1 MKIDKKTITCL
12 MLLLALSPT
21 VYAKQ
26 IELSPAD
33 GTNLHDIMAE
43 IKTYRTCM
51 DQAQQTAKKGKDA
64 YHQAQSQQ
72 CHYAFENLARLIDKQ
87 SLKSIDKLSWQRW
100 HKRDAGSGFTADR
113 ILKTPM
119 ALTSGVEK

>member
-1 MKIDKKTITCL
+1 MKINKRLVTRL

-26 IELSPAD
+26 IELNSAD
-33 GTNLHDIMAE
+33 GANLHDIMAK
-43 IKTYRTCM
+43 IKTYRVCM
-51 DQAQQTAKKGKDA
+51 DQAQQTAKKGKSA
-64 YHQAQSQQ
+64 YHQAQSQH
-72 CHYAFENLARLIDKQ
+72 CHYAFENLAYLIDKQ

-113 ILKTPM
+113 ILKNPI
-119 ALTSGVEK
+119 ALTSGMEK